1 MARGRLPTSACRC
14 IRCDLADPD
23 RLFAVTL
30 QRAYRPRLPDG
41 SRPRQR
47 MMSFAT
53 RLCDRCA
60 AELIPQRQ
68 RSGDKRLVSVP
79 T

>member
-1 MARGRLPTSACRC
+1 MPRGRLPSSEARC
-14 IRCDLADPD
+14 IRCDLADPR

-47 MMSFAT
+47 SIAIAT
-53 RLCDRCA
+53 RLYNACA
-60 AELIPQRQ
+60 AELQ
-68 RSGDKRLVSVP
+68 RSRRAEVTAVSRQ
-79 T
+79 